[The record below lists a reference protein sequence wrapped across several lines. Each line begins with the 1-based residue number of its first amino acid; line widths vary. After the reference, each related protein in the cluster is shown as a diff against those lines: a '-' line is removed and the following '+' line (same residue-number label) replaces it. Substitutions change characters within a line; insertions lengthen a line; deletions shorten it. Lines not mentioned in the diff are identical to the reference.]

1 MALTGWYGSGMD
13 LALAA
18 YLAMAVGVVA
28 VVVGALRRPADRAW
42 LRRIGWVWVLLMVAS
57 ILFGV
62 LARLT

>member
-1 MALTGWYGSGMD
+1 M
-13 LALAA
+13 LAA

-62 LARLT
+62 FSRLA